1 MQIIQSIREKGAA
14 IVIIVIALSLISF
27 ILMDAKQGGNKL
39 FGSLSNNVGSVN
51 GEKIELATFNSKVKE
66 AEDMQEQRYGQ
77 RPSGQETYQLR
88 DRIWDQ
94 LVAEKIFFK
103 EAENLGISFTSKELS
118 YILLSNEQNNPFLQE
133 QALKDSLT
141 GKLDVSKAQTAL
153 NNIKKLK
160 GEQRASVNSQIIDP
174 LKLNTTVAKYSALL
188 SSSAYYPSWLKD
200 KEQKESETFSTIS
213 YVAIPYSEIPDDKVK
228 VTGDDVAEYVNK
240 NKELFK
246 QEAGRNISYVSFS
259 QLPSSTDSATTKQ
272 MLDQI
277 KPSFETDTN
286 SKAFVARNLSSV
298 DFVDEYLPKSKINN
312 SSIDTLAKLPAG
324 VVYGP
329 YVDKGNYLISKL
341 LGVKQLP
348 DSVRARHILIGTN
361 DPSTGKELMSDSSA
375 KKLAD
380 SIYNV
385 ITKGGDFTGLALQYS
400 TDQGSKIKGGDLG
413 TFGYGTMVTEF
424 NDFCF
429 NKTTGSKGVV
439 KTQFGYHII
448 DIVSQKDFKPA
459 YKIASVGKEIIV
471 SDETVGKSSLEATKA
486 SAEKTKAGL
495 EKFIEK
501 NGKSLNAVP
510 SLVKEND
517 YSIGVLKDA
526 RSIVKWAFEAK
537 VGDVSEP
544 FSLGDQFV
552 VVVLD
557 KVFEKG
563 TQDTATARSGCEAI
577 IRNKKKAEIISKK
590 IGQNPTLES
599 AASAYGKTIQMAG
612 ADSTI
617 YFNSQIINGVGM
629 ESKMIGA
636 AFNKTYQTKAS
647 PAIEGTSGVYL
658 IKINSIQTKP
668 ASSPEVIAQNAATKL
683 GTIRSQING
692 WYEGLKKQAD
702 IVDERSKHF

>member
-1 MQIIQSIREKGAA
+1 
-14 IVIIVIALSLISF
+14 
-27 ILMDAKQGGNKL
+27 
-39 FGSLSNNVGSVN
+39 
-51 GEKIELATFNSKVKE
+51 
-66 AEDMQEQRYGQ
+66 MQEQRYGQ
-77 RPSGQETYQLR
+77 RPSGQETYQMR
-88 DRIWDQ
+88 DRVWDQ

-103 EAENLGISFTSKELS
+103 EAENMGISFTSKELS

-133 QALKDSLT
+133 QSLKDSLT
-141 GKLDVSKAQTAL
+141 GKLDISKAQTAL

-200 KEQKESETFSTIS
+200 KEQKESETFSTLS
-213 YVAIPYSEIPDDKVK
+213 YVAIPYSEISDDKVK

-259 QLPSSTDSATTKQ
+259 QLPSSSDSATTKQ

-348 DSVRARHILIGTN
+348 DSVKARHILIGTN
-361 DPSTGKELMSDSSA
+361 DPSTGKEIMSDSSA

-385 ITKGGDFTGLALQYS
+385 ITTGGDFTSLALQYS
-400 TDQGSKIKGGDLG
+400 SDQGSKIKGGDLG

-448 DIVSQKDFKPA
+448 DVVSQKDFKPA

-517 YSIGVLKDA
+517 YSIGALKDA

-577 IRNKKKAEIISKK
+577 IRNKKKAEIIIKK

-599 AASAYGKTIQMAG
+599 AASAYGKTVQMAG

>member
-1 MQIIQSIREKGAA
+1 MKSI
-14 IVIIVIALSLISF
+14 L
-27 ILMDAKQGGNKL
+27 
-39 FGSLSNNVGSVN
+39 
-51 GEKIELATFNSKVKE
+51 T
-66 AEDMQEQRYGQ
+66 
-77 RPSGQETYQLR
+77 
-88 DRIWDQ
+88 
-94 LVAEKIFFK
+94 
-103 EAENLGISFTSKELS
+103 
-118 YILLSNEQNNPFLQE
+118 ILLLMI
-133 QALKDSLT
+133 T
-141 GKLDVSKAQTAL
+141 L
-153 NNIKKLK
+153 N
-160 GEQRASVNSQIIDP
+160 VNSQILGWHSRDI
-174 LKLNTTVAKYSALL
+174 LKYTQSESLEYSRNDYGVLTT
-188 SSSAYYPSWLKD
+188 
-200 KEQKESETFSTIS
+200 I
-213 YVAIPYSEIPDDKVK
+213 
-228 VTGDDVAEYVNK
+228 
-240 NKELFK
+240 
-246 QEAGRNISYVSFS
+246 
-259 QLPSSTDSATTKQ
+259 
-272 MLDQI
+272 
-277 KPSFETDTN
+277 SFETDTN

-348 DSVRARHILIGTN
+348 DSVKARHILIGTI
-361 DPSTGKELMSDSSA
+361 DPSTGKEIMSDSSA

-385 ITKGGDFTGLALQYS
+385 ITNGGDFTSLALQYS
-400 TDQGSKIKGGDLG
+400 SDQGSKIKGGDLG
-413 TFGYGTMVTEF
+413 IFGYGTMVTEF

-429 NKTTGSKGVV
+429 NKTAGSKGVV

-448 DIVSQKDFKPA
+448 DVVSQKDFKPA

-486 SAEKTKAGL
+486 SAEKTKSGL

-517 YSIGVLKDA
+517 YSIGALKDA

-557 KVFEKG
+557 KVFQKG

-577 IRNKKKAEIISKK
+577 IRNKKKAEIIIKK

-599 AASAYGKTIQMAG
+599 AASAYVKTVQMAG

-658 IKINSIQTKP
+658 IKINTIQTKP
-668 ASSPEVIAQNAATKL
+668 ASNPEIIAQNAATKL

>member
-1 MQIIQSIREKGAA
+1 
-14 IVIIVIALSLISF
+14 
-27 ILMDAKQGGNKL
+27 
-39 FGSLSNNVGSVN
+39 
-51 GEKIELATFNSKVKE
+51 
-66 AEDMQEQRYGQ
+66 
-77 RPSGQETYQLR
+77 
-88 DRIWDQ
+88 
-94 LVAEKIFFK
+94 
-103 EAENLGISFTSKELS
+103 
-118 YILLSNEQNNPFLQE
+118 
-133 QALKDSLT
+133 
-141 GKLDVSKAQTAL
+141 
-153 NNIKKLK
+153 
-160 GEQRASVNSQIIDP
+160 
-174 LKLNTTVAKYSALL
+174 
-188 SSSAYYPSWLKD
+188 
-200 KEQKESETFSTIS
+200 
-213 YVAIPYSEIPDDKVK
+213 
-228 VTGDDVAEYVNK
+228 
-240 NKELFK
+240 
-246 QEAGRNISYVSFS
+246 
-259 QLPSSTDSATTKQ
+259 
-272 MLDQI
+272 
-277 KPSFETDTN
+277 
-286 SKAFVARNLSSV
+286 
-298 DFVDEYLPKSKINN
+298 
-312 SSIDTLAKLPAG
+312 
-324 VVYGP
+324 
-329 YVDKGNYLISKL
+329 
-341 LGVKQLP
+341 
-348 DSVRARHILIGTN
+348 
-361 DPSTGKELMSDSSA
+361 
-375 KKLAD
+375 
-380 SIYNV
+380 
-385 ITKGGDFTGLALQYS
+385 
-400 TDQGSKIKGGDLG
+400 LG

-429 NKTTGSKGVV
+429 NKTAGSKGVV

-448 DIVSQKDFKPA
+448 DVVSQKDFKPA

-495 EKFIEK
+495 EKYIEK
-501 NGKSLNAVP
+501 NGRSLNAVP

-517 YSIGVLKDA
+517 YSIGALKDA

-577 IRNKKKAEIISKK
+577 IRNKKKAEIIIKK

-599 AASAYGKTIQMAG
+599 AASAYGKTVQIAG